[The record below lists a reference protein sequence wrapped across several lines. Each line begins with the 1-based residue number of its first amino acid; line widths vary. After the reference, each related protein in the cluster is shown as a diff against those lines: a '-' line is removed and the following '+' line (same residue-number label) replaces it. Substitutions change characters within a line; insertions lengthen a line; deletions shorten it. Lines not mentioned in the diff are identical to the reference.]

1 MTSLFDLKDLVVVV
15 TGATGVLAGEAAR
28 YLAAQG
34 AKVALLGRTRE
45 KLDAAVSTIT
55 ASGGTA
61 SGHVADV
68 LSESDLQRALGEIL
82 ALYGRVDAL
91 LNGAGG
97 NMPGAT
103 IAPTATVFDLKIE
116 DYDRVLDL
124 NLKGTLLPSLVFGKA
139 MAAQGS
145 GTIVNFSSMAA
156 QRSITRVLGYSNAK
170 AAVDNLTT
178 WLAMEFA
185 RKHGDKIRV
194 NAIAPG
200 FFIAEQN
207 RRLLTNPD
215 GSLT

>member
-1 MTSLFDLKDLVVVV
+1 MSRMSFRSPTC
-15 TGATGVLAGEAAR
+15 R
-28 YLAAQG
+28 
-34 AKVALLGRTRE
+34 RR
-45 KLDAAVSTIT
+45 
-55 ASGGTA
+55 
-61 SGHVADV
+61 
-68 LSESDLQRALGEIL
+68 LGEIL

-91 LNGAGG
+91 LNARGG

-194 NAIAPG
+194 NAIAHG

-215 GSLT
+215 GSLTERGKMRHLPDPDGPLWRGAGDLRRPAVPYQPGLTLCHRPDSLDRRRLQHLQRV